1 MAYIAA
7 KFGLRGLALGVAAEE
22 KDNGIRICNI
32 YPGEVNTPILEARPA
47 PVSEERRRVM
57 LQAEDVAAAVLFIA
71 TLPPRAS
78 IPELVITPA
87 NAMYV

>member
-1 MAYIAA
+1 
-7 KFGLRGLALGVAAEE
+7 
-22 KDNGIRICNI
+22 
-32 YPGEVNTPILEARPA
+32 
-47 PVSEERRRVM
+47 M
-57 LQAEDVAAAVLFIA
+57 LQPEDVAAAVVFIA